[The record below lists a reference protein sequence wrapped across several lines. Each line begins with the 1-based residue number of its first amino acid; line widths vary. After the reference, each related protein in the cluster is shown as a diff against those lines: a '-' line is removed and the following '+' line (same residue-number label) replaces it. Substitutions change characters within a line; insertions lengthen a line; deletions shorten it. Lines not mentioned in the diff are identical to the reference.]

1 MGWGALALPVA
12 LQRPPCWVPPW
23 LTRGR
28 PGEVI
33 VGSLGRGVARSRG
46 PAPGDRLTPA
56 LCRSLT
62 RTAGCCPCWSACAS
76 CSCHSSCCAT
86 SRRGPGCPFSSPRTP
101 TSSPSCC
108 SSLSQMVTSCPSPCA
123 WRPGLGHGEA
133 RDGLGSRE
141 MGSVL
146 ERDSRQGFGFR
157 PARPKLFLQ
166 ASLVPPPVRSG
177 PHCWTGPR
185 PGAEEQGTRL
195 GGSCLGKQPRPILGP
210 PLWSSV
216 SPSVSKQVARS
227 FLKAQL
233 LSHVLSCRGPK
244 VEVTSRVPGLLT
256 LGDKGA

>member
-1 MGWGALALPVA
+1 MLNATNLENHRRSSSSATVRAQIGAQERQRLGAYGLGGLGPARCSPEAPV
-12 LQRPPCWVPPW
+12 LGPPW

-166 ASLVPPPVRSG
+166 ASLVPPRQVR
-177 PHCWTGPR
+177 
-185 PGAEEQGTRL
+185 
-195 GGSCLGKQPRPILGP
+195 
-210 PLWSSV
+210 
-216 SPSVSKQVARS
+216 PSLLDWPQARS
-227 FLKAQL
+227 
-233 LSHVLSCRGPK
+233 
-244 VEVTSRVPGLLT
+244 
-256 LGDKGA
+256 